1 MNCDELARRVDDYL
15 DGELDAPTSEALHAH
30 LDTCADCRAQFGP
43 LLEAVADLGE
53 LPELRAPAGL
63 IEGVMVRLPERSV
76 RREALPAGPVW
87 ALGIAGAAATALI
100 AVATLWLAQGIALS
114 WGELAR
120 GLALGAQSLAESLG
134 VALNVAGVVA
144 TTAGE
149 PLAMALLVNVALL
162 GAAAIVML
170 GRLRWAP
177 STAQVIA

>member
-1 MNCDELARRVDDYL
+1 MNCDELARRLDDYL
-15 DGELDAPTSEALHAH
+15 DGELGATATHELHTH

-43 LLEAVADLGE
+43 LLRAVEGLSA

-63 IEGVMVRLPERSV
+63 IEGVMVRLPERAT
-76 RREALPAGPVW
+76 RHEALPAGAGW

-120 GLALGAQSLAESLG
+120 GLALGGQSIANSLG
-134 VALNVAGVVA
+134 VALNVAGTVA
-144 TTAGE
+144 ATAGE

-162 GAAAIVML
+162 GAAAVVVM
-170 GRLRWAP
+170 GWRRLTPA
-177 STAQVIA
+177 TTQVIA